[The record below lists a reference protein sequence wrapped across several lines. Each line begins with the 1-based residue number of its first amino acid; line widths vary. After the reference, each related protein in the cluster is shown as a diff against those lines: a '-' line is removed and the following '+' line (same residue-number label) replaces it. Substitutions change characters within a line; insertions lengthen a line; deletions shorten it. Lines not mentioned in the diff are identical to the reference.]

1 MCRVL
6 SVGSSSYYAWRNRPE
21 SARAQQDRD
30 LLSEITGLH
39 AETRQSYGSPRMHKA
54 LKDRG
59 FSCGENR
66 IARLMQ
72 RHEIKAK
79 KTRSYKR
86 ATDSNHTLAVAEN
99 VLDRRFSPNHPDQ
112 VWGCD
117 ITYISTREGWLYLAV
132 VIDLYSRRIVG
143 WSMQPRLRR
152 ELVLDALKMALR
164 GRRPGQGLL
173 HHSDRGSQYAS
184 IDYQGL
190 LDDWRIVCSMS
201 RRGNCWDNAPV
212 ESFFAS
218 LKREWVPAQS
228 YRTRAEAQSDI
239 FDYLEIWYN
248 RRRLHSSL
256 GYVSPVQYEDAY
268 YRKAL
273 STAS

>member
-6 SVGSSSYYAWRNRPE
+6 SISSSGYYAWRARPE
-21 SARAQQDRD
+21 SARARQDRE
-30 LLSEITGLH
+30 LLGEIEALH
-39 AETRQSYGSPRMHKA
+39 AETRQSYGSPRIHKA
-54 LKDRG
+54 LKARG

-72 RHEIKAK
+72 LHEIKAK
-79 KTRSYKR
+79 KPRSYKR
-86 ATDSNHTLAVAEN
+86 TTDSNHAMAVAEN
-99 VLDRRFSPNHPDQ
+99 VLDRHFSPDHPDQ
-112 VWGCD
+112 VWVSD
-117 ITYISTREGWLYLAV
+117 ITYISTRQGWLYLAV
-132 VIDLYSRRIVG
+132 VMDLYSRRIVG

-152 ELVLDALKMALR
+152 DLVLDALKMALR
-164 GRRPGQGLL
+164 GRRPAQGLL

-184 IDYQGL
+184 LDYQGL
-190 LDDWRIVCSMS
+190 LDEGGIVCSMS

-239 FDYLEIWYN
+239 FEYLEIWYN

-256 GYVSPVQYEDAY
+256 GYVSPVQYEATY
-268 YRKAL
+268 YRTAL
-273 STAS
+273 ATAA

>member
-1 MCRVL
+1 ML
-6 SVGSSSYYAWRNRPE
+6 SVSSSGYYAWRGRPE
-21 SARAQQDRD
+21 SARARQDRE
-30 LLSEITGLH
+30 LLGEIEALH
-39 AETRQSYGSPRMHKA
+39 AETRQSYGSPRIHKA
-54 LKDRG
+54 LKARG

-72 RHEIKAK
+72 LHEIKAK
-79 KTRSYKR
+79 KPRSYKR
-86 ATDSNHTLAVAEN
+86 TTDSNHAMAVAEN
-99 VLDRRFSPNHPDQ
+99 VLDRHFSPDHPDQ
-112 VWGCD
+112 VWASD

-132 VIDLYSRRIVG
+132 VMDLYSRRIVG

-152 ELVLDALKMALR
+152 DLVLDALKMALR
-164 GRRPGQGLL
+164 GRRPAQGLL

-184 IDYQGL
+184 VDYQGL
-190 LDDWRIVCSMS
+190 LDDWGIVCSMS

-239 FDYLEIWYN
+239 FEYLEIWYN

-256 GYVSPVQYEDAY
+256 GYVSPVQYEEAY
-268 YRKAL
+268 YRTAL
-273 STAS
+273 ATAA

>member
-6 SVGSSSYYAWRNRPE
+6 SVCSSGYYVWRKRPE
-21 SARAQQDRD
+21 SARARQNRD
-30 LLSEITGLH
+30 LLCEIKVLH

-66 IARLMQ
+66 IARLMH

-79 KTRSYKR
+79 KPRSYKR
-86 ATDSNHTLAVAEN
+86 TTDSNHTLAVAEN
-99 VLDRRFSPNHPDQ
+99 VLDRRFSPDHPDQ

-132 VIDLYSRRIVG
+132 VMDLFSRRLVG
-143 WSMQPRLRR
+143 WSMQSRLHRD
-152 ELVLDALKMALR
+152 LVLDALKMALR
-164 GRRPGQGLL
+164 GRGPAQDLL

-184 IDYQGL
+184 LDYQDL
-190 LDDWRIVCSMS
+190 LDDWDIVCSMS

-228 YRTRAEAQSDI
+228 YPTRAEAQSDI
-239 FDYLEIWYN
+239 FEYLEIWYN

-256 GYVSPVQYEDAY
+256 GYVSPVQYEETY
-268 YRKAL
+268 YRNAL
-273 STAS
+273 SIAA

>member
-6 SVGSSSYYAWRNRPE
+6 SVSSSGYYAWRKRPE
-21 SARAQQDRD
+21 STRAQQDRD
-30 LLSEITGLH
+30 LLGEIKALH
-39 AETRQSYGSPRMHKA
+39 AVTRQSYGSPRIHKA
-54 LKDRG
+54 LKASG

-72 RHEIKAK
+72 RHDIKAK
-79 KTRSYKR
+79 KPRSYR
-86 ATDSNHTLAVAEN
+86 RTTDSNHALTVAEN
-99 VLDRRFSPNHPDQ
+99 VLDRRFSPDHPDQ
-112 VWGCD
+112 IWVCD

-132 VIDLYSRRIVG
+132 VMDLYSRRIVG
-143 WSMQPRLRR
+143 WSMQPKLRR
-152 ELVLDALKMALR
+152 DLVLDALKMAVR
-164 GRRPGQGLL
+164 GRRPGPGLL

-184 IDYQGL
+184 LDYQGL
-190 LDDWRIVCSMS
+190 LADWGMVCSMS

-228 YRTRAEAQSDI
+228 YRSRAQAQSDL
-239 FDYLEIWYN
+239 FEYLEIWYN

-256 GYVSPVQYEDAY
+256 GSVSPEQYEEAY
-268 YRKAL
+268 YRNVLPMA
-273 STAS
+273 A